1 MIITTIKTKPITYP
15 SESIFA
21 ILDQYLPP
29 IKEKSIVVI
38 TSKILAI
45 SQGRVVKN
53 DEHISKEQLIRKEA
67 EYYLPEKPHPNVT
80 LTVKNNILIAS
91 AGIDES
97 NGAGYFILWPE
108 NIQETTNTIRAYLV
122 KKYPLRNL
130 GVLIT
135 DSHLTPMRTGTIGL
149 GLAHSGFAALH
160 NYIGEPDVFG
170 KKLTVTQH
178 SIIDG
183 LAGASVVV
191 MGEGREQT
199 PLAVITDIPFVRFQS
214 KNPTKKELANLRI
227 SLDEDI
233 FGAILTYSKLKKGQ
247 GKM

>member
-53 DEHISKEQLIRKEA
+53 DGHISKEQLIRKEA
-67 EYYLPEKPHPNVT
+67 EYYLPEKPHPSVT
-80 LTVKNNILIAS
+80 LTVKNNVLIAS

-122 KKYPLRNL
+122 KKYSLRNL

-170 KKLTVTQH
+170 KKLTVTRH

-214 KNPTKKELANLRI
+214 RNPTKKELANLRI

-233 FGAILTYSKLKKGQ
+233 FGAILTYSKLKKGNAQ
-247 GKM
+247 